1 MIRTRF
7 ASPLFFALVG
17 ILFSGCPTDPETIDW
32 QPAFDADNSGWI
44 LSVWGAEGERYAVGG
59 RRQEEGVIMHFDG
72 SAWNE
77 ITSPIDFP
85 LLNWVY
91 GFSADDVFMVGND
104 GRSFH
109 YDGTELSEIE
119 TPTQSRLWGVWGAT
133 RDDLY
138 AVGGNGRTGDLPVLL
153 HYDGVA
159 WSALAYPELERANV
173 RAFFKVWGSSANDVI
188 VVGQRGVI
196 LRYDGSTWQ
205 EFGAGTGEDLIS
217 VWGTGPDRV
226 VAVGSRT
233 NGVIATWDGTEWRS
247 GSLSPMPGLNGVWT
261 GDGNTVHVVGVF
273 GTVARIDFDTFAVEE
288 DVVDVDHDFHAI
300 FGDGESL
307 TAVGGNLAAG
317 LNAPVYNGTVFDR
330 SMISTDSL

>member
-1 MIRTRF
+1 MPLTRF
-7 ASPLFFALVG
+7 ASPLLFLFAGVV
-17 ILFSGCPTDPETIDW
+17 FSGCPTDPEVIDW
-32 QPAFDADNSGWI
+32 QPAFDADSSGWI

-77 ITSPIDFP
+77 ITSSIDFP

-109 YDGTELSEIE
+109 YDGEALSEIE
-119 TPTQSRLWGVWGAT
+119 TPTEARLWGVWGAT

-138 AVGGNGRTGDLPVLL
+138 AVGGNGRTDDVPVLL

-159 WSALAYPELERANV
+159 WSEVAYPELERANV

-288 DVVDVDHDFHAI
+288 DIVDVDNDFHAI

-317 LNAPVYNGTVFDR
+317 LNAPTYNGTVFER
-330 SMISTDSL
+330 TMISTDSL